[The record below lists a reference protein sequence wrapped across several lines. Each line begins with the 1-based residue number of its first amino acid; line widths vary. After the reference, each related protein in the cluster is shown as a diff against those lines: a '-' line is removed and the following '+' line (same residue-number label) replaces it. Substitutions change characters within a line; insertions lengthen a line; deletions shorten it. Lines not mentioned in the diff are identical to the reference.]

1 MHQMN
6 EEHELLCKYPPQL
19 NIPSVITVS
28 AYTTRMEQLRLSS
41 ENFHQVMIEHILP
54 EIITPSIPVK
64 ELYEVDYY
72 MILRRARLATWGPI
86 FTAASY
92 YCPYCKNAD
101 GSRGVLWR
109 EKAQVNLSSI
119 GVLLPD
125 ANEEIP
131 TSVTVSR
138 DELLFTDADVTFT
151 LNKCKD
157 LLLIEKTKVADHL
170 RPLLNLA
177 ASLRT
182 VTGLDFIDITEAVS
196 WLADLP
202 AADFRILQTA
212 YQEAFGYG
220 LSSKGELACK
230 HCGQPAWFFAPI
242 NDYFFRPTREDLKEW
257 KRILQKSEEPVRWG
271 NE

>member
-1 MHQMN
+1 MYQMN
-6 EEHELLCKYPPQL
+6 EEHTLLCKYASQL
-19 NIPSVITVS
+19 GIPEVITVS
-28 AYTTRMEQLRLSS
+28 AYTTRLEQLRLSS

-54 EIITPSIPVK
+54 EIITPKIPVK

-92 YCPYCKNAD
+92 YCPHCKNAD
-101 GSRGVLWR
+101 GSQGMLWR
-109 EKAQVNLSSI
+109 EKTQVDLSTI
-119 GVLLPD
+119 GVMMPD
-125 ANEEIP
+125 KGEDIP

-138 DELLFTDADVTFT
+138 DELLFTDADVTFS

-157 LLLIEKTKVADHL
+157 LLLIEKTKVQDHL
-170 RPLLNLA
+170 RPLLGIA

-182 VTGLDFIDITEAVS
+182 VTNEDFIDITEAVD
-196 WLADLP
+196 WLASIP
-202 AADFRILQTA
+202 AADFKILQTA
-212 YQEAFGYG
+212 YQEAFAYG
-220 LSSKGELACK
+220 LSSRGELACK

-257 KRILQKSEEPVRWG
+257 KKLLQKSKDSV
-271 NE
+271 